1 MHGTIATFATI
12 IDRLSAEH
20 AELLPCA
27 AKLTELAAVNA
38 AELGET
44 IGRCAA
50 KLGAPLDAHIAEEDN
65 VLFPAYAGESG
76 DEGLVE
82 QFRSEHRDLLA
93 LRDALL
99 AACRDKAAPQKLGGI
114 AARFADLLTSH
125 MTREDMMLF
134 PSAREALGRDAPPL
148 K

>member
-1 MHGTIATFATI
+1 MDGTTATFATI

-27 AKLTELAAVNA
+27 AKLAELAAVNS

-44 IGRCAA
+44 IGRCSA
-50 KLGAPLDAHIAEEDN
+50 KLRAPLEAHIDEEDS
-65 VLFPAYAGESG
+65 VLFPAYARECG

-93 LRDALL
+93 LRDELL
-99 AACRDKAAPQKLGGI
+99 AAYRDKAAPRRLGGI

-134 PSAREALGRDAPPL
+134 PSARQALGRDAPPL
-148 K
+148 Q